1 MVCFLQVYDARLEFY
16 PTWPEV
22 LRASTAYTI
31 GWSYILA
38 WIGVAVAFLSSLAY
52 SAAAIS
58 LRSEMAEMKQREA
71 LINNPQHRHHQTVCQ
86 HPHQIYHPQFV
97 PRPMSAAGQSY
108 FGGKSFRIIVLN
120 FEIRNHM

>member
-1 MVCFLQVYDARLEFY
+1 M
-16 PTWPEV
+16 
-22 LRASTAYTI
+22 LRASTNYTI

-58 LRSEMAEMKQREA
+58 LRSDMADMKQREGGA
-71 LINNPQHRHHQTVCQ
+71 LINPHRHPHVCQ
-86 HPHQIYHPQFV
+86 HPQIYHPQFV

-108 FGGKSFRIIVLN
+108 FGGISKHLCTFSNAI
-120 FEIRNHM
+120 